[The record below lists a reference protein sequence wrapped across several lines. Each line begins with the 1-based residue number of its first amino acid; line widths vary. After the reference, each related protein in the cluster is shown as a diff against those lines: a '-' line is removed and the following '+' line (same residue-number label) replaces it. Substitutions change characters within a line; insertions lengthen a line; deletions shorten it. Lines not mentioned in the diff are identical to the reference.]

1 MFKHRIR
8 SASLAAVLMLTA
20 VAAQADPIVVLS
32 EGFNNIASLG
42 ATGWVQTNQST
53 AGGTTEWF
61 QGETSVFAA
70 QSGAPESY
78 IAANFNNAPGG
89 GAIQN
94 WLITPMFSF
103 DIAAKLDFWTRTETG
118 SQYADRLE
126 VYFNPTGS
134 TNLADFTTLLLSINP
149 LESSGGYVDA
159 WTAMSVLM
167 GGSGGKGRV
176 AFVYDVSNA
185 DNANYIGIDT
195 VRISA
200 VPEPGTAAL
209 LLVGLAAV
217 ASASR
222 RKQKSTTV

>member
-1 MFKHRIR
+1 MFKHRVR
-8 SASLAAVLMLTA
+8 SASLATA
-20 VAAQADPIVVLS
+20 LAIAAIGAQADPVVVLS
-32 EGFNNIASLG
+32 EGFNNVANLG
-42 ATGWVQTNQST
+42 AAGWVQTNQST
-53 AGGTTEWF
+53 AGGSTAWF
-61 QGETSVFAA
+61 QGETAVFTA
-70 QSGAPESY
+70 QAGAPESY
-78 IAANFNNAPGG
+78 IAANFNNAPSG
-89 GAIQN
+89 GAIKN

-118 SQYADRLE
+118 SPFADRLE

-167 GGSGGKGRV
+167 GGAGGKGRV

-185 DNANYIGIDT
+185 DDANYIGIDT
-195 VRISA
+195 VRVSA

-209 LLVGLAAV
+209 FLIALAGA
-217 ASASR
+217 AGISR
-222 RKQKSTTV
+222 RKQAGTTV